1 MGFLFFQDASFAF
14 FFFLSEKVDYRLSAI
29 TPGHRDDQAKISI

>member
-1 MGFLFFQDASFAF
+1 MHRLLS
-14 FFFLSEKVDYRLSAI
+14 FFLSKKVGYKLSAI